1 MEKLKNLITLN
12 DAKKLKPVKV
22 RYCKMFNLLRDNKP
36 FAYYSNAYGWRFDLY
51 KINDIYISTGYGAIG
66 KNLSKETNEKIKNL
80 DRQAWELG
88 SCYPYEKREEKR
100 RELLEK
106 ACALMVQD

>member
-1 MEKLKNLITLN
+1 MEKFKIKLR
-12 DAKKLKPVKV
+12 DAKKLDPVSIS
-22 RYCKMFNLLRDNKP
+22 YCRMFNLLRDCQP
-36 FAYYSNAYGWRFDLY
+36 FAYYSNSYGWRFDLY
-51 KINDIYISTGYGAIG
+51 EINGVYLSTGYGAIG

-88 SCYPYEKREEKR
+88 SSYPYEKR